1 MMDTIRASIID
12 GIAIN
17 VRFRERNLGALHHG
31 IEKSRPEIIAALQDG
46 VAGTTQIEAEAQY
59 IMTLN
64 AIRDFHKATDPKESL
79 KQEYRPAKSQDDVHK
94 RSPFGY
100 AYVLPP
106 TGDSLY
112 SLVVPVAAAIAA
124 GNCVLI
130 EEAKAPSS
138 SSRLIRRVLEKSL
151 SSETVLFTTKDPF
164 EEHFQ
169 QRFRILVQRDL
180 VKDPRPAGHLLG
192 APARSR
198 VAIVDRSG
206 NVQDAA
212 RACAYA
218 RFGFAG
224 ESSYAPDVVL
234 VNEFFVEDFA
244 QAASQAALSFQGA
257 QNCAGTNKTNRQ
269 EGSGNA
275 VLSTDRAS
283 IVILEKNDKHAL
295 SYVNSPTLKILPVS
309 SGEASINMLNK
320 HDSPLLVNYI
330 FADPATAKYLSQF
343 IQASITIINHIPAE
357 ILIGP
362 AAPAGHPTC
371 IHPRYTPDMFSV
383 ASPVIVEHSESSID
397 QTLWPGTN
405 SKKALALD
413 KWLQS
418 SIEPVKEPFGPT
430 VGFFEQ
436 GLLFGVGVILTSVV
450 VSCSLAIRYGYPV
463 VVRTLTR

>member
-1 MMDTIRASIID
+1 MDTIRASIID

-17 VRFRERNLGALHHG
+17 ARFRERTLSALHRG
-31 IEKSRPEIIAALQDG
+31 IETSRPEIIAALHDG
-46 VAGTTQIEAEAQY
+46 VARTTQIEAEAQY

-64 AIRDFHKATDPKESL
+64 AIRDFHRSTNPKESL
-79 KQEYRPAKSQDDVHK
+79 KQEYRPAKSQDDTHK
-94 RSPFGY
+94 RSPIGY
-100 AYVLPP
+100 AYILTPV
-106 TGDSLY
+106 GDPLY

-130 EEAKAPSS
+130 EEAEALSS
-138 SSRLIRRVLEKSL
+138 ASRLIRRVLEKSL
-151 SSETVLFTTKDPF
+151 TSETVLFTTKDPF

-169 QRFRILVQRDL
+169 HRFRISVQQNLVN
-180 VKDPRPAGHLLG
+180 DPWPTGLLLS
-192 APARSR
+192 APAKPR

-206 NVQDAA
+206 NVQNAA

-224 ESSYAPDVVL
+224 ASSYAPDLVL
-234 VNEFFVEDFA
+234 VNEFHVEEFA
-244 QAASQAALSFQGA
+244 QAARQAALSFQAA
-257 QNCAGTNKTNRQ
+257 QNCSGTNKTDKQ
-269 EGSGNA
+269 ESSGN
-275 VLSTDRAS
+275 VVTSTDRATV
-283 IVILEKNDKHAL
+283 VILEKNDKHTL
-295 SYVNSPTLKILPVS
+295 SYVDSPVLKILPVS
-309 SGEASINMLNK
+309 SGEACINMLNK

-343 IQASITIINHIPAE
+343 VQASISIINHIPAE

-362 AAPAGHPTC
+362 VAPAGHPTC

-383 ASPVIVEHSESSID
+383 ASPVIVEQPESSID
-397 QTLWPGTN
+397 QTLWPGKS
-405 SKKALALD
+405 SKKAVELD